1 MARRVSA
8 LAAGIGILCA
18 SLIGVDIFSRVSRMT
33 FAVELI
39 PALSMGE

>member
-33 FAVELI
+33 LAVELI
-39 PALSMGE
+39 PELSMGE